1 MAENRDSVPWEP
13 GNARNEDRCASCG
26 RTIPEGR
33 QVCPVCEKGVGDDDQ
48 RMVADPNLLIRIL
61 RWLHVW
67 SVRWR

>member
-33 QVCPVCEKGVGDDDQ
+33 QVCPLCEAGGYQWKPPKKRWWDKV
-48 RMVADPNLLIRIL
+48 REAMRIL
-61 RWLHVW
+61 FH
-67 SVRWR
+67 